1 MADGQN
7 PFMGML
13 NPNMRQTSLWDLR
26 MMSAANRSE
35 TPFER
40 GARGMYRRQGV
51 AGDPMLSGLAGLAN
65 EPDYSRFTF
74 DPTAHAAASQAL
86 SRYGLAPL
94 EASQVKQNQV
104 LPNTGFFGNHPRL
117 SAALEGGLFG
127 ALASHGGETPGESIQ
142 GALEGL
148 VGGRRIQQG
157 MYRQQFARPFEAA
170 GMMEQLSDMQQ
181 KHDLQ
186 EADIQH
192 LRVMNAKAGRP
203 DHDYRAI
210 GNAGPL
216 ESNIPVLDV
225 TTGQVLPGAVNP
237 NFDPDAYKASH
248 RTAGAGTDFDRL
260 VEMRNAER
268 VKAGK
273 PPLNSD
279 EIIALRGKYM
289 ASPVGPGDAARLPY
303 QNYQDAQREHN
314 KRVDQLQGKLLKSDD
329 PGHQKQARTDLIHDR
344 MQQATEMQARGEK
357 IDPNFLIPSSK
368 DVKAYIDQQ
377 NQATQQQIDAEQAAF
392 VNQWPQALE
401 APPAPKGSKSSRQT
415 GSSSKIPTYNP
426 TTGRLE

>member
-104 LPNTGFFGNHPRL
+104 LPNTGFFGDHPRL

-170 GMMEQLSDMQQ
+170 GMMEQLQDVQQ
-181 KHDLQ
+181 KRDLQ
-186 EADIQH
+186 DADIQH
-192 LRVMNAKAGRP
+192 LRALNEHLIRGDDEKAQRLTETNRHQEAMEALGFQRTEATAPRNLGGGLYGYYDPSKAGTGQSPWVIQENPEFKAGRGAAAKAGYLKGIVP
-203 DHDYRAI
+203 D
-210 GNAGPL
+210 P
-216 ESNIPVLDV
+216 
-225 TTGQVLPGAVNP
+225 TG
-237 NFDPDAYKASH
+237 K
-248 RTAGAGTDFDRL
+248 TAGQYT
-260 VEMRNAER
+260 
-268 VKAGK
+268 
-273 PPLNSD
+273 
-279 EIIALRGKYM
+279 EIA
-289 ASPVGPGDAARLPY
+289 PGQP
-303 QNYQDAQREHN
+303 
-314 KRVDQLQGKLLKSDD
+314 
-329 PGHQKQARTDLIHDR
+329 I
-344 MQQATEMQARGEK
+344 
-357 IDPNFLIPSSK
+357 
-368 DVKAYIDQQ
+368 
-377 NQATQQQIDAEQAAF
+377 
-392 VNQWPQALE
+392 
-401 APPAPKGSKSSRQT
+401 PKGFQSIQSTPEERNTKAAAGRKDAFIKANLAA
-415 GSSSKIPTYNP
+415 SKIFGLGYKGDMTDGKAKTKFLGDLYDQTHAGENMPEAGGSPGFKQNP
-426 TTGRLE
+426 DGSYTEQ